1 MIKIRTNI
9 IKTKLKIIDEN
20 VELVKGSLPEN
31 VRDFKTLG
39 LVKDGIYK
47 KIEASIQEII
57 SICSIINSDLKLGIP
72 SNRDDIIMALHNNN
86 ILSSNM
92 TEKIKEL
99 KGFRNFLVHR
109 YGKINDEVAFKDIN
123 DGLSDFELFKKE
135 ILHFIK
141 TESEKLQKIEE
152 NKK

>member
-1 MIKIRTNI
+1 VIKIRTNV

-20 VELVKGSLPEN
+20 IELVKGNLPEN
-31 VRDFKTLG
+31 VRDFKALG

-109 YGKINDEVAFKDIN
+109 YGKINDEVAFKDIH

-152 NKK
+152 NKS